1 MDVYFLRSKDGSG
14 CAGIEAHCSW
24 LRRTAQEIHSA
35 HCYQKFETDKG
46 HSFTLATMY
55 LILS

>member
-1 MDVYFLRSKDGSG
+1 MDVYFLISKDGSV
-14 CAGIEAHCSW
+14 CAGIEAHRSW
-24 LRRTAQEIHSA
+24 LRRTAREIHSA